1 MKKVIISIVVV
12 LVLAGGGGF
21 YYYNNYLRFT
31 DDFTDCPVTAFRAVG
46 TSCDAAAGFVTED
59 ALVSLSVTEKCSI
72 DCRHDNVMA
81 CVLYGLAM
89 YKGVF
94 VMQSDKES
102 ASMLKR
108 ACDKGESLGCRLV
121 EWNEKKAAEKAKIEA
136 EAQAREANKEA
147 LEIIAKAKREAERL
161 RHGATKYFKGGTGPM
176 LSASM
181 LKWHSDTCDYL
192 LYDKPLL
199 SQMHRI
205 PGVKVDKGLGLG
217 EFVEAKYLSGEG
229 KPDVTLVKE
238 FLDKFKRLGV
248 MQIKLD
254 YRVEKKKERDLKK
267 THGYF
272 RAKHTFLYN
281 EADVETQIYETIE
294 KALVGSP

>member
-1 MKKVIISIVVV
+1 MKKVIIIVVV
-12 LVLAGGGGF
+12 LFLAGGGGF
-21 YYYNNYLRFT
+21 YYYSNYLRFT
-31 DDFTDCPVTAFRAVG
+31 DDFTDCPVTAFRGAA
-46 TSCDAAAGFVTED
+46 TSTESAIGFVTED
-59 ALVSLSVTEKCSI
+59 ALVSLSFTEKCSL
-72 DCRHDNVMA
+72 DCRNDNVMA

-89 YKGVF
+89 HKGVF
-94 VMQSDKES
+94 VVQSDKES
-102 ASMLKR
+102 TSMLKR
-108 ACDKGESLGCRLV
+108 ACDKGESLGCQFL
-121 EWNEKKAAEKAKIEA
+121 EWGEKKAAEKAKAEA
-136 EAQAREANKEA
+136 EAAAREANKEA
-147 LEIIAKAKREAERL
+147 LEIIAKARGEAKRL
-161 RHGATKYFKGGTGPM
+161 RHEATKHFKGGTGPM

-181 LKWHSDTCDYL
+181 LKWYNDTCDYL

-205 PGVKVDKGLGLG
+205 PGVQVGKGLGFK
-217 EFVEAKYLSGEG
+217 EFVEAKYLGGEG
-229 KPDVTLVKE
+229 KPDVKLVKE

-281 EADVETQIYETIE
+281 EADVETQIFEALE
-294 KALVGSP
+294 KALVGSS